1 MKNELLKIHPSAS
14 LRGSVTLPGD
24 KSLSHRAL
32 LLAALADGTSHIRNC
47 LKAGVTEAMIEC
59 LQSLGVALE
68 IENGAFT
75 GSADLTITAQ
85 GMSGLTR
92 PEKPL
97 YCRGSATTL
106 RLLAGVLAAQQFE
119 STLDGNDRL
128 RMRPM
133 DRIVKPLQQK
143 GAVIRTANGNAPL
156 FFSPGRLNPS
166 EHVLSVASAQVKSAL
181 LLSGLFTEGKTLVFE
196 PHKSRDHTERM
207 LRILGVPVSE
217 WEEPKKG
224 YAAEVT
230 GPVER
235 IPALDLKLPS
245 DPSSAAFLVVAG
257 LIVPDAELQL
267 QDVCLNPH
275 RTGLLDVLISMG
287 ANIRIE
293 PSPDIHGEPTGNLY
307 VKSSTLAASEI
318 RGDTVTRMIDEF
330 PIFAVAATQ
339 ATGITV
345 ISDARELRLKES
357 DRISAV
363 AEELTK
369 MEAKIDT
376 KPDGLIIH
384 GPVSLKGADVDARGD
399 HRLAMSLA
407 VAGLTAQGETTIRG
421 WRVLE
426 DSFPH
431 FPEMLRNLGAD
442 VQW

>member
-1 MKNELLKIHPSAS
+1 MNNELLKIRRSES
-14 LRGSVTLPGD
+14 LSGSITLPGD

-59 LQSLGVALE
+59 LHSLGVALE
-68 IENGAFT
+68 VENSACA
-75 GSADLTITAQ
+75 GSADLSVTSK
-85 GMSGLTR
+85 GMSGLAR
-92 PEKPL
+92 PAKPL

-106 RLLAGVLAAQQFE
+106 RLLAGVLAAQKFE

-133 DRIVKPLQQK
+133 DRIVEPLKQK
-143 GAVIRTANGNAPL
+143 GAVIQSANGNAPL
-156 FFSPGRLNPS
+156 SFFPASLNPS

-181 LLSGLFTEGKTLVFE
+181 LLSGLFTKGKTLVFE

-207 LRILGVPVSE
+207 LRILGVPISE

-224 YAAEVT
+224 FAAEVS

-235 IPALDLKLPS
+235 IPPLDLKLPS
-245 DPSSAAFLVVAG
+245 DPSSAAFLIVAG
-257 LIVPDAELQL
+257 LIVHDAQLHL

-287 ANIRIE
+287 ADLRIGS
-293 PSPDIHGEPTGNLY
+293 SPDVHGEPTGNIS
-307 VKSSTLAASEI
+307 VRNSRLAATEI

-357 DRISAV
+357 DRITAV

-369 MEAKIDT
+369 MGAIIDT

-407 VAGLTAQGETTIRG
+407 VAGLAAQGETSIRG

-442 VQW
+442 VRW